1 MVAQV
6 LLSNEAEEWGLSLEP
21 DDKGRLRVRELVPDS
36 QAAQAGV
43 MHDDVLVC
51 YASAAFE
58 SYVWIEVWIASGRV
72 QEGRTFSRRKD
83 VSRALQE
90 GKFPIRFQFCVNTSR
105 ADGKD
110 ARVASSGE
118 GERACRQSMVCYV
131 S

>member
-51 YASAAFE
+51 YVSAAFE

-72 QEGRTFSRRKD
+72 QEGRTFSTRKD

-90 GKFPIRFQFCVNTSR
+90 GKFPIRFQFLR
-105 ADGKD
+105 QQADGKD

>member
-51 YASAAFE
+51 YVSAAFE

-90 GKFPIRFQFCVNTSR
+90 GKFPIRFQFCVNRLTAR
-105 ADGKD
+105 MHGLR
-110 ARVASSGE
+110 RVAK
-118 GERACRQSMVCYV
+118 ERELVVNRWCAT
-131 S
+131 

>member
-51 YASAAFE
+51 YVSAAFE

-90 GKFPIRFQFCVNTSR
+90 GKFPIRFQFCVNRLTAR
-105 ADGKD
+105 MHGLR
-110 ARVASSGE
+110 RVAK
-118 GERACRQSMVCYV
+118 ERELAVNRWCAT
-131 S
+131 

>member
-1 MVAQV
+1 MSF
-6 LLSNEAEEWGLSLEP
+6 LSTNVIA
-21 DDKGRLRVRELVPDS
+21 
-36 QAAQAGV
+36 
-43 MHDDVLVC
+43 
-51 YASAAFE
+51 YAKTTPE

-90 GKFPIRFQFCVNTSR
+90 GKFPIRFQFLR
-105 ADGKD
+105 QQADGKD

>member
-1 MVAQV
+1 MVSQV
-6 LLSNEAEEWGLSLEP
+6 LLLNEAEEWGLSLEP

-51 YASAAFE
+51 YVSAAFE

-90 GKFPIRFQFCVNTSR
+90 GKFPIRFQFLR
-105 ADGKD
+105 QQADGKD

-118 GERACRQSMVCYV
+118 GERELVVNRWCAT
-131 S
+131 